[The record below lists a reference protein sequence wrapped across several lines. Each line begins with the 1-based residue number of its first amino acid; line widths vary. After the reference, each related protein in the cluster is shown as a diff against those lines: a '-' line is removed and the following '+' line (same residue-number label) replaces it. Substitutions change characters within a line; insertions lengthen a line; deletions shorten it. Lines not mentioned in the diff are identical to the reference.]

1 MTKGNRKEPGSRPE
15 ASRSGFS
22 FGGLGSIMDG
32 LGRLLEAVTEAAEKG
47 EAVTRTGT
55 LPGSDK
61 DIRGVYGFTIR
72 TLAGS
77 KSAVR
82 PFGNVRKTPQGPVI
96 DEVRQPLA
104 DVFEEKDRL
113 RVVAELAGCEQKDVR
128 TELKGDILVIR
139 ADTGDRKYFG
149 EVLLPCPV
157 DESSLR
163 SFYRNGVLEIELLKR
178 TK

>member
-1 MTKGNRKEPGSRPE
+1 MTGERTNMNKGNRK
-15 ASRSGFS
+15 

-47 EAVTRTGT
+47 EAVTRSGT
-55 LPGSDK
+55 LPGTDK

-77 KSAVR
+77 KPAVR

-104 DVFEEKDRL
+104 DVFEEDDRL
-113 RVVAELAGCEQKDVR
+113 RVVAELSGCEEKDVR

-157 DESSLR
+157 DESSRR
-163 SFYRNGVLEIELLKR
+163 SSYRNGVLEIELLKR